1 MIYLLIVTLIFLSWQ
16 DLKLQKI
23 QSQLLFPFIWVSA
36 LEWHNFYLW
45 IKLGIY
51 IIFLYY
57 NLAENKL
64 GNGDID
70 LIFVVSL
77 LLSAW
82 QWLIWLTLSCFL
94 ALFQYQIFSKTTIP
108 FVPALTISLMLSV
121 LYF

>member
-1 MIYLLIVTLIFLSWQ
+1 MIHLLIITLIYLSWQ
-16 DLKLQKI
+16 DLKLQLI
-23 QSQLLFPFIWVSA
+23 QSQLLFPFIWIAA

-57 NLAENKL
+57 NHTEKKL

-70 LIFVVSL
+70 LVFVVSL
-77 LLSAW
+77 WLSAW

-94 ALFQYQIFSKTTIP
+94 AIFQYQIFSKAKIP
-108 FVPALTISLMLSV
+108 FVPALTISLALSV
-121 LYF
+121 FYF